1 MKLDARPSQDSV
13 TAGVSSLMK
22 PVFLWEM
29 LFTLLSA
36 VLTGLSASLLLIL
49 LVFGWTSVQAETGSP
64 TSGRL
69 SLHALDGRLLQQAP
83 LLDTQVSTYVSGLLA
98 RVRVEQQFSNPTGEW
113 MEGIYQFP
121 LPEDS
126 AVDQLRMVIGERII
140 EGRIAEKAQAKRTYE
155 KAKASGQRA
164 SLLSQQRPNIFST
177 SVANIAPGEHVRVVI
192 EYQQTILYEKGRYEW
207 RFPLVIGP
215 RYIPGTPLVAAASS
229 TLSGGSVDT
238 DQVPDASRITPPVL
252 DPAEGQIN
260 PVAIEVSLDAGMPV
274 TEIISQYHPVIEHRD
289 IQGTVNLRLAEGE
302 VPADRDFL
310 LSWRAPVGM
319 YPKTAVF
326 TESWKNEAYAML
338 MVMPP
343 DQEHESQRLSREMM
357 FVVDSSGSMHG
368 ASMTQAKAA
377 LRLAMSRLREDDTFN
392 LIHFSNQ
399 SHALFPQARSGSKAN
414 RLKAMRFVDG
424 LRAEGGTEMMPALR
438 MALKGG
444 DAGGRL
450 RQVVFLTDGSV
461 GNETA
466 LFELIRRQLGE
477 SRLFTIGIGSAPNSF
492 FMRRAAE
499 FGRGSFTYI
508 GDLGE
513 VESRMLALFNK
524 LEHPAMSDIHIEWE
538 GQAPLEILPARIPD
552 LYLGEPL
559 LVVVKS
565 ESLDGEMLIQGDR
578 DGTVWRHRVDWPS
591 KKTHEGLHKLWA
603 RQQIKSL
610 MSSTVG
616 GESVEVRRQQVL
628 QLALRHQLVSAYT
641 SLIAVERQPVRPLS
655 APLKGGPVP
664 LNLPVGWDANHVFG
678 SLPQTAT
685 YGPLSLLTG
694 LLLMLAALWLQR
706 RKAS

>member
-1 MKLDARPSQDSV
+1 M
-13 TAGVSSLMK
+13 
-22 PVFLWEM
+22 
-29 LFTLLSA
+29 
-36 VLTGLSASLLLIL
+36 
-49 LVFGWTSVQAETGSP
+49 
-64 TSGRL
+64 
-69 SLHALDGRLLQQAP
+69 
-83 LLDTQVSTYVSGLLA
+83 
-98 RVRVEQQFSNPTGEW
+98 
-113 MEGIYQFP
+113 
-121 LPEDS
+121 
-126 AVDQLRMVIGERII
+126 
-140 EGRIAEKAQAKRTYE
+140 
-155 KAKASGQRA
+155 
-164 SLLSQQRPNIFST
+164 
-177 SVANIAPGEHVRVVI
+177 
-192 EYQQTILYEKGRYEW
+192 
-207 RFPLVIGP
+207 
-215 RYIPGTPLVAAASS
+215 
-229 TLSGGSVDT
+229 
-238 DQVPDASRITPPVL
+238 L
-252 DPAEGQIN
+252 DPAGGQIN

-274 TEIISQYHPVIEHRD
+274 TEFISQYHPVIEHRD

-552 LYLGEPL
+552 LYLSEPL

-641 SLIAVERQPVRPLS
+641 SLIAVEQQPVRPLS
-655 APLKGGPVP
+655 APLKGGPIP